1 MGVQK
6 KTRKFAV
13 AKRTIQLRDS
23 RLSVILAHTPQA
35 PQGSSY
41 SLRFR
46 KANEKTDKNDKAG
59 NSGKDE
65 VVREA

>member
-23 RLSVILAHTPQA
+23 RLYVLADLPHLALDCGASTPDY
-35 PQGSSY
+35 QG
-41 SLRFR
+41 FMC
-46 KANEKTDKNDKAG
+46 
-59 NSGKDE
+59 
-65 VVREA
+65 

>member
-23 RLSVILAHTPQA
+23 RLSVPATLASPSRILEDLT
-35 PQGSSY
+35 Y
-41 SLRFR
+41 
-46 KANEKTDKNDKAG
+46 
-59 NSGKDE
+59 
-65 VVREA
+65 